1 MNANGAALQGSRW
14 VVCILCFVYV
24 YDYFVFFVI
33 NDPLR
38 GFFQT
43 VASSNNISLF
53 FPETKAIESGKNNEM
68 LLLLATVWKKPLS
81 GSLITKN
88 TK

>member
-1 MNANGAALQGSRW
+1 MQMTLLYKGLDGWCVYYALFMFMT
-14 VVCILCFVYV
+14 ILC
-24 YDYFVFFVI
+24 FFVI

-53 FPETKAIESGKNNEM
+53 FPDSITFVSVISNN
-68 LLLLATVWKKPLS
+68 
-81 GSLITKN
+81 N
-88 TK
+88 F

>member
-1 MNANGAALQGSRW
+1 MNAGDAALQGSRW

-33 NDPLR
+33 NVPLR

-53 FPETKAIESGKNNEM
+53 FPDSITFVSVISNN
-68 LLLLATVWKKPLS
+68 
-81 GSLITKN
+81 N
-88 TK
+88 F